1 MKLALILVVVWLGL
15 SFLVHVVAWR
25 LLHPTRYLV
34 WLPMIFLIVPT
45 IAYWIATDWLTSN
58 GFVVPMGQLL
68 AAILLYGVI
77 ATCYTGGYA
86 GVVEYSPSAEILRVV
101 SEAPTGIRIEDMQVS
116 SLSEAALTGKRI
128 RHMLK
133 NGLITMNGESIRLTR
148 FGDAVVAGCLLHRWL
163 FNLQDNAAG

>member
-58 GFVVPMGQLL
+58 GFVVPMGEFL

-101 SEAPTGIRIEDMQVS
+101 SEAPAGIRIEDMQ
-116 SLSEAALTGKRI
+116 RP
-128 RHMLK
+128 
-133 NGLITMNGESIRLTR
+133 
-148 FGDAVVAGCLLHRWL
+148 
-163 FNLQDNAAG
+163 